1 MIYITDKWQVINN
14 FIDILKFCLKS
25 QLQLNNED
33 KPPGEKWSKELARHL
48 EIISHQGEMQ
58 IKTSMIHHCTPTGM
72 P

>member
-25 QLQLNNED
+25 QLQLSNMKTNHPVKSEA
-33 KPPGEKWSKELARHL
+33 KSWPGTSTSLVTR
-48 EIISHQGEMQ
+48 EMQ